1 MRTLKLFILGFLVIF
16 MLVGCA
22 GKRTDI
28 SREEIVA
35 AYEAA
40 GYSVWTDVY
49 DEPLDHGQ
57 IAYVQANHPDGDYI
71 YFSIFETP
79 EQAKAYKKEYY
90 HPGMMGLFSIIFGD
104 PSWQRW
110 EVHGCIVMQY
120 DEPEFTA
127 PFEGLLKS
135 K

>member
-1 MRTLKLFILGFLVIF
+1 MKNLKLFILVFLVIY
-16 MLVGCA
+16 LLAGCA

-35 AYEAA
+35 AYEDA
-40 GYSVWTDVY
+40 GYNVWTDVY
-49 DEPLDHGQ
+49 DEPLDFGE
-57 IAYVQANHPDGDYI
+57 IAYVQANHSDGDYI

-79 EQAKAYKKEYY
+79 EQAKAFKKEYY
-90 HPGMMGLFSIIFGD
+90 HPGMMGLFSVIFGD

-110 EVHGCIVMQY
+110 EVYGCIVVQY
-120 DEPEFTA
+120 DETEFAA
-127 PFEGLLKS
+127 PFERLLKS